1 VWNEAEK
8 QLERASADLFVIF
21 DCCYAG
27 QLAIS
32 TRSVF
37 SSRIFEYLGA
47 TQANDVALSPGPDS
61 FSNALAWALQDLA
74 SHSEGFTTLQLEQ
87 KIKLAPRFNSMNQVP
102 CLTTRGEPSL
112 RRLKIAPLSQE
123 PIETVQKPL
132 PSQENDVETV
142 KYCLQLQLLFASC
155 PEETHVNDLTNHLA
169 DLVRSQNLPL
179 RQVLWRG
186 LWSKDTAKIEKLDL
200 VTLVARKWY
209 HQTRHSKSSSGPPKA
224 ESAPTIVVQQA
235 VSPRSTPIPPLE
247 EMKLGEKL
255 SSRQDQVDA
264 SLNQGITGKMPVGL
278 DVMRWYILSPG
289 YVLADRRKWSW
300 MLPMFSIC
308 FAVVLSRILSE
319 FCIALALNRF

>member
-1 VWNEAEK
+1 MWNEAEK
-8 QLERASADLFVIF
+8 QLERAHADLFVIF

-37 SSRIFEYLGA
+37 SSKIFEYLGA

-61 FSNALAWALQDLA
+61 FSNALAWALEDLA
-74 SHSEGFTTLQLEQ
+74 SHSEGFTTLQLEK

-112 RRLKIAPLSQE
+112 RRLKIAPLSQD
-123 PIETVQKPL
+123 PTVVQKPL
-132 PSQENDVETV
+132 SSQENDVETV
-142 KYCLQLQLLFASC
+142 RYCLQLQFLFSRC
-155 PEETHVNDLTNHLA
+155 PEETHVSDLTNHLM

-200 VTLVARKWY
+200 VRLVAQKWY
-209 HQTRHSKSSSGPPKA
+209 HQTRHSKSSSDSPKR
-224 ESAPTIVVQQA
+224 ESVTTTVLQQA
-235 VSPRSTPIPPLE
+235 VSPKSNPIRPLE
-247 EMKLGEKL
+247 KMKLGENL
-255 SSRQDQVDA
+255 SSRQGQVDA
-264 SLNQGITGKMPVGL
+264 SLDLGITGKMPVRL
-278 DVMRWYILSPG
+278 DGMRWYILSPG

-300 MLPMFSIC
+300 MLPMCSVCVALI
-308 FAVVLSRILSE
+308 LGRILSE
-319 FCIALALNRF
+319 FCIALALNRFQ